1 MQLTVTSSVF
11 DLDTMD
17 EVSLIKIKEFN
28 PAQSAKEA
36 MDRLGGDAD
45 LFLKVIN
52 EGLATQEKTK
62 LKNDTTLAWST
73 TDDDGKPNGTF
84 SGTPANA
91 KSVNGLILSLAKNVF
106 GYAKDNPIAEK
117 RAAKE
122 SALEMIRGNEQMKN
136 GLKRSAAAD
145 SE

>member
-1 MQLTVTSSVF
+1 MPRFAT
-11 DLDTMD
+11 
-17 EVSLIKIKEFN
+17 
-28 PAQSAKEA
+28 
-36 MDRLGGDAD
+36 DRDA
-45 LFLKVIN
+45 
-52 EGLATQEKTK
+52 
-62 LKNDTTLAWST
+62 
-73 TDDDGKPNGTF
+73 
-84 SGTPANA
+84 
-91 KSVNGLILSLAKNVF
+91 AKNVF

>member
-17 EVSLIKIKEFN
+17 EISLIKVKDFT

-36 MDRLGGDAD
+36 MDRLEGNAD
-45 LFLKVIN
+45 LFLAVIN
-52 EGLATQEKTK
+52 EGLATQEKRA
-62 LKNDTTLAWST
+62 LKNDTTPWQVL
-73 TDDDGKPNGTF
+73 DEDGKPTGPF
-84 SGTPANA
+84 QGTPANA
-91 KSVNGLILSLAKNVF
+91 KAVNGLVLSLAKNVF
-106 GYAKDNPIAEK
+106 GYAKEQPIEQK

-122 SALEMIRGNEQMKN
+122 SALDMIRSNEVMKN

-145 SE
+145 TE